1 MVKVLSLG
9 FQQCFSPSIMLL
21 GKGSYETDSLDIYVT
36 TFNGVRKFKNRSAM
50 RVILFFEKYSK
61 WNLNYVNAK
70 KKLRKHFSYLI

>member
-1 MVKVLSLG
+1 MKR
-9 FQQCFSPSIMLL
+9 
-21 GKGSYETDSLDIYVT
+21 DSLDIYVT

-70 KKLRKHFSYLI
+70 KKTEKTFFVSQIIAFEDVTIIYLY